1 MRLEFTDKTKDAA
14 LKRSN
19 GICECHRVPTLPTY
33 GTGCGQRLGSG
44 NTFYEHINQAF
55 VADDNSLDN
64 CAALVRTCW
73 KLKTNTVDKP
83 VVARVK
89 RKRRSNFGI
98 KERKGRPMPGTK
110 ASGIR
115 KRFGGKIERW

>member
-1 MRLEFTDKTKDAA
+1 MRLEFTSKTKDAA
-14 LKRSN
+14 LKRSQ
-19 GICECHRVPTLPTY
+19 GFCECHRVPTLPTF
-33 GTGCGQRLGSG
+33 GKGCGQRLGPA

-55 VADDNSLDN
+55 IADDNSLDN
-64 CAALVRTCW
+64 CAAIVRTCW
-73 KLKTNTVDKP
+73 KLKTDTVDKP
-83 VVARVK
+83 VVSRVK

-98 KERKGRPMPGTK
+98 KERKGRPMAGTR